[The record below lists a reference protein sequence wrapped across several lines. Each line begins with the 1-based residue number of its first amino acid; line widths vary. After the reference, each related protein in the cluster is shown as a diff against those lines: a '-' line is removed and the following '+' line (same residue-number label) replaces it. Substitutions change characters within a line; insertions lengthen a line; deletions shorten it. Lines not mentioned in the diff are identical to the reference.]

1 VANVNKCLFIGRVGS
16 DIEVRE
22 FSGAKLGRFRFV
34 VNNRKK
40 DQQTGEWGDVP
51 CWIDAECWQ
60 TGNSTV
66 VDRLTQHM
74 KKGSAVYLEARLEYD
89 EWQDKEGNKRSKHK
103 LVITDWQ
110 FVEPRRGSRVL
121 YGVRPAAPAERP
133 ATAPGD
139 PPAAPAATAAA
150 PGPPPGTRARS
161 PLSARRTGR
170 RPAVLGQE
178 VFPKKLERPL
188 ASAAAGR

>member
-1 VANVNKCLFIGRVGS
+1 VANVNRCLFIGRVGS
-16 DIEVRE
+16 DVEVRQ
-22 FSGAKLGRFRFV
+22 FTGAKLGRFRFV

-66 VDRLTQHM
+66 VDRLAQHL
-74 KKGSAVYLEARLEYD
+74 KKGSPIYLEARLEYD

-110 FVEPRRGSRVL
+110 FVEPRAREQGTSAEYTQRPQQS
-121 YGVRPAAPAERP
+121 GQQRTQAAPQRPPQQQQRPQARPPVREPAAPF
-133 ATAPGD
+133 
-139 PPAAPAATAAA
+139 PPDDRDEDLP
-150 PGPPPGTRARS
+150 
-161 PLSARRTGR
+161 
-170 RPAVLGQE
+170 
-178 VFPKKLERPL
+178 F
-188 ASAAAGR
+188 

>member
-16 DIEVRE
+16 DVEVRQ

-110 FVEPRRGSRVL
+110 FVEPRREQGPTTEYAQRPQQSGQQRPQATPQRPPQPQQRPQARPP
-121 YGVRPAAPAERP
+121 VREPAAPFPPDERDEDLP
-133 ATAPGD
+133 
-139 PPAAPAATAAA
+139 
-150 PGPPPGTRARS
+150 
-161 PLSARRTGR
+161 
-170 RPAVLGQE
+170 
-178 VFPKKLERPL
+178 F
-188 ASAAAGR
+188 

>member
-110 FVEPRRGSRVL
+110 FVEPRREQGPITEYAQRPQQSDQQRPQASPQ
-121 YGVRPAAPAERP
+121 RPQQQQQRPQARPPAREPAAPF
-133 ATAPGD
+133 
-139 PPAAPAATAAA
+139 PPDDRDEDLP
-150 PGPPPGTRARS
+150 
-161 PLSARRTGR
+161 
-170 RPAVLGQE
+170 
-178 VFPKKLERPL
+178 F
-188 ASAAAGR
+188 